1 MNAPPSLYSILTRA
15 RPTWSNDDLCR
26 VHEKLQKAGITDL
39 GSLSRA
45 ISNGSLN
52 NALAALGEKK
62 LKSSTVQ
69 QLKLVVRQ
77 LRQKQEE
84 EPLHPL
90 ILRRCYCDKCLVEI
104 GNGSDPVGGA
114 PSRSSC
120 CEMLNSPSKPV
131 TPQQKPGFN
140 GKPAVLPRLLAGKS
154 KSEAALP
161 KDRTLLPQILVPAKP
176 RLVPLSSA
184 NKEPVSHGLEV
195 PTLRLRP
202 LGSVLKSPAD
212 SAQCEQV
219 EDLSRMS
226 SKEAPNSSATLSCAS
241 WVGDFPEEKPLPAKV
256 VSVPP
261 REPILSS
268 FGQQAQDW
276 KFGPRLLPALEKER
290 LRMASEAVVLVRY
303 VGATM
308 KRDPLVPEGFQVKA
322 RQEAGGHGALRADD
336 LPINDAARARL
347 HRARLI
353 HAYS

>member
-1 MNAPPSLYSILTRA
+1 MNAQPSLYSILTRA

-26 VHEKLQKAGITDL
+26 VHEKMKKAGITDL

-45 ISNGSLN
+45 ISEGSLN
-52 NALAALGEKK
+52 NALATLGERK
-62 LKSSTVQ
+62 LKSSTLQ

-77 LRQKQEE
+77 LRQKQDE

-90 ILRRCYCDKCLVEI
+90 ILRHCYCDKCLVE
-104 GNGSDPVGGA
+104 

-140 GKPAVLPRLLAGKS
+140 GKLAVLPRLLAGKS

-161 KDRTLLPQILVPAKP
+161 KDRTLLPQLSVPAKP

-184 NKEPVSHGLEV
+184 NKEPVSHGPEV

-202 LGSVLKSPAD
+202 LGSVLKSRAD
-212 SAQCEQV
+212 SAQCQEV
-219 EDLSRMS
+219 EDLSRKS
-226 SKEAPNSSATLSCAS
+226 SKEEAPNSSATLSCAS
-241 WVGDFPEEKPLPAKV
+241 WVGDFPAEKPLPAKV
-256 VSVPP
+256 ALVPP

-290 LRMASEAVVLVRY
+290 LRMASEAVILVKY

-322 RQEAGGHGALRADD
+322 RQEGGPGALRADD
-336 LPINDAARARL
+336 LPISDAARARL
-347 HRARLI
+347 HRARMI